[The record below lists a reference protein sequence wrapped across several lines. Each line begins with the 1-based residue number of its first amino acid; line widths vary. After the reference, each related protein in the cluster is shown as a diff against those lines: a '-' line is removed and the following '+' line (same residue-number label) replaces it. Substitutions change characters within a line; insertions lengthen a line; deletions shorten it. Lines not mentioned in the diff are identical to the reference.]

1 MYEIKVDNKNVGYSE
16 SVVYIRLHNNG
27 CYVPCNPEDAEGF
40 CVKTAKTRTD
50 EKGEEYTFLS
60 DTVYRL
66 KEKGLRGTEPI
77 ASIETIEGAIKIA
90 EHEKSLSIILGE
102 DFAINTLEKARQVK
116 TKIDKEVVS
125 PNSVRKE

>member
-1 MYEIKVDNKNVGYSE
+1 MGASE
-16 SVVYIRLHNNG
+16 
-27 CYVPCNPEDAEGF
+27 
-40 CVKTAKTRTD
+40 
-50 EKGEEYTFLS
+50 GETYTFLS